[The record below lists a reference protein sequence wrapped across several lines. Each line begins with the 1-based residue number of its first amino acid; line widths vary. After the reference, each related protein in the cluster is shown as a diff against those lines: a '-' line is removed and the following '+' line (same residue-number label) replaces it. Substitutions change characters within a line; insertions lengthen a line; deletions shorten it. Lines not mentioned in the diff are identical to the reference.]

1 MRYNIIMSNP
11 TSINVLLGQII
22 ASDNPA
28 QALANLKL
36 IEIPKALE
44 FIKQVQILR
53 GQITIKTNDGM
64 IELATDKGVI
74 KAKIM
79 QNTPLQVGDHVEIK
93 INKGSPPQ
101 MAIIKLA
108 SRIITKESPT
118 PNIMQN
124 IGQNTGQNTGQ
135 ISQDIK
141 PQFIKPLQIL
151 SAEQLIAQNTI
162 KIDLLT
168 PQIVQKIVTPYIEK
182 IDAILNPVT
191 NLSMPLKIV
200 ITDKTPP
207 IIITKQDISKTSPQP
222 ITELYLPPQAKPLD
236 ILPASKDLAQKP
248 ENIVASFKMNT
259 PITELPLK
267 IVAAQL
273 VANPIAKPINT
284 SMSPLEI
291 SVPPVFK
298 EVSIEKITLPI
309 AEVRHGDAFIK
320 TTNEK
325 AGETRAE
332 LVGATHDK
340 NLPVIKIAIGT
351 NNSEQYYALQTL
363 VKDIPLSAEIEL
375 SITKSENITPA
386 SKTISAPQ
394 ATPLSMPI
402 IISQSSFIS
411 PDIWTVMQEISQI
424 LAQASPAAAT
434 TFGNIMPSPNAP
446 AQLGSAA
453 MFFLSAMRSGDVQSW
468 LGERAVDILKR
479 AGKSEL
485 ITRLSGEFSSL
496 SRMSSDG
503 STGEWRSLTLPL
515 AWQNEIHKMDI
526 HYRKEDG
533 GSDDEEQKGGSKTRF
548 VMDLNLSQ
556 IGKVQLDGLFIG
568 KPNGAGRLDL
578 ILRTEQGFS
587 ETMKMEMRQK
597 YKAALDETS
606 FSGELN
612 FQDKPD
618 QWVNITPDAHSE
630 FLEDV

>member
-1 MRYNIIMSNP
+1 LRYNIIMSNP